1 MQIIKICKSLKNRT
15 NISSLPHL
23 CDLRIAVLQQFGVP
37 SPIHSSVGR
46 KTTSLLPIQKCPFV
60 FVFSSYL
67 SYFCVTPLKNTKRKR
82 SSIQFEWTTASSIIQ
97 ICGYHKNRRSYFCLS
112 VCLSV
117 MSLFHKDIVC
127 QSPYYHLIWI
137 LFLNFIIPQI
147 FLFS

>member
-117 MSLFHKDIVC
+117 MIVPLC
-127 QSPYYHLIWI
+127 LLLSS
-137 LFLNFIIPQI
+137 
-147 FLFS
+147 FLFIAHFLRLINYLGHYFQN

>member
-1 MQIIKICKSLKNRT
+1 MVRDKKMQIIKICKSLKNRT

-97 ICGYHKNRRSYFCLS
+97 ICGYHKSTLIERGNPWYSLTFWSWQRKFTTYLLLTKIVDCLAT
-112 VCLSV
+112 
-117 MSLFHKDIVC
+117 I
-127 QSPYYHLIWI
+127 
-137 LFLNFIIPQI
+137 
-147 FLFS
+147 